1 MIEVNLND
9 FCMYVVT
16 QIFPI
21 ILYLVEL
28 IWIKEFNMLCMYHI
42 PCVLCY
48 NPALFLS
55 VGFGSHENPTFNY
68 SLKYEFGQSK

>member
-28 IWIKEFNMLCMYHI
+28 IWIKNLKCYACII
-42 PCVLCY
+42 PCVPCY
-48 NPALFLS
+48 NPAVFLS